1 MAHELIVAMHVKDA
15 AGYQRYRDAMR
26 PILERYGGGFR
37 HDFVV
42 SEALRTDAAH
52 PVTRIFAIY
61 FRDRAAKDAF
71 FADPEY
77 LQVKAAH
84 LEESVG
90 GSTIV
95 AAHDR
100 D

>member
-15 AGYQRYRDAMR
+15 AGYQRYREAMR

-42 SEALRTDAAH
+42 SETLLTEAAH
-52 PVTRIFAIY
+52 PVTRVFAIY
-61 FRDRAAKDAF
+61 FHDRAAKEAF
-71 FADPEY
+71 FADAEY
-77 LQVKAAH
+77 LRVKAAH
-84 LEESVG
+84 FEGSVG

-95 AAHDR
+95 AAYDR